1 MQKLDAVAVEALYNK
16 SSYTNFCVDGV
27 GYDSDNFCRVIL
39 DFLSVQPRNNVTPER
54 KSKITLQKL
63 SLS

>member
-27 GYDSDNFCRVIL
+27 GYDSDNVCRVIL
-39 DFLSVQPRNNVTPER
+39 DFLSGVTLFLGCTDTKNNM
-54 KSKITLQKL
+54 KSM
-63 SLS
+63 